1 MNTMSAASMASAEN
15 RGMES
20 GAVIRTEGL
29 TKRFGKTEA
38 LTGVGLEVPAGAI
51 YALVGANG
59 AGKTTLIKLLMNIL
73 RPTAGSARVL
83 GMDAQSLRGRALN
96 RIGYVS
102 ENQEFPEWM
111 TVEGM
116 LAYLRPF
123 YPTWDRALEGQLL
136 QQFDLP
142 AGRKLKQLSRGQRM
156 KAAMASA
163 LAFRPSLLVLDEPFA
178 GLDPLVRDELME
190 GLLDR
195 APETTIFLS
204 SHDLAE
210 IESFSSHVG
219 FLEQGRLLF
228 SEEMGVL
235 SERFREVTVTLDGSR
250 PVVGNVPPSWLQYE
264 GDGFDGA
271 VCRKRV
277 PGRRDEGRGE
287 GEVSWSAEHRDGADG
302 AAGDF
307 SRDCEGEARFAHSS
321 QTRACMGHP
330 TQRGGGEP
338 DMRQA
343 LHIFAKDA
351 RHFWME
357 ISISLVVTALF
368 AWLYPNMWIPR
379 INRGGGMNLQTL
391 ATIAMGLVLA
401 SWWILITRVVQE
413 ENLVGDQQWWITKP
427 YEWPQLL
434 GAKALFVLAFVAAP
448 LICAQGAMVVEA
460 GFRPWHYL
468 PGMGFDLLLIA
479 GVVVLPLLAMAA
491 VTSSFG
497 RMTLLAF
504 GVLLAL
510 VAYIAL
516 MAFTRRRT
524 DFRLRSRTTPRP
536 C

>member
-29 TKRFGKTEA
+29 TKRFGKTQA

-123 YPTWDRALEGQLL
+123 YPTWDQALEGQLL

-264 GDGFDGA
+264 GTDSMVRFVESA
-271 VCRKRV
+271 C
-277 PGRRDEGRGE
+277 RGE
-287 GEVSWSAEHRDGADG
+287 E
-302 AAGDF
+302 
-307 SRDCEGEARFAHSS
+307 
-321 QTRACMGHP
+321 TRAEVRERFPGARSIEMEPMALRAIFLAIAKEKRASP
-330 TQRGGGEP
+330 TQAKRGP
-338 DMRQA
+338 A
-343 LHIFAKDA
+343 WDA
-351 RHFWME
+351 RHNAGE
-357 ISISLVVTALF
+357 GS
-368 AWLYPNMWIPR
+368 R
-379 INRGGGMNLQTL
+379 I
-391 ATIAMGLVLA
+391 
-401 SWWILITRVVQE
+401 
-413 ENLVGDQQWWITKP
+413 
-427 YEWPQLL
+427 
-434 GAKALFVLAFVAAP
+434 
-448 LICAQGAMVVEA
+448 
-460 GFRPWHYL
+460 
-468 PGMGFDLLLIA
+468 
-479 GVVVLPLLAMAA
+479 
-491 VTSSFG
+491 
-497 RMTLLAF
+497 
-504 GVLLAL
+504 
-510 VAYIAL
+510 
-516 MAFTRRRT
+516 
-524 DFRLRSRTTPRP
+524 
-536 C
+536 